1 MSAGTMR
8 IMRTMMLEVL
18 RQDYIRTAWSKGL
31 RERMIILRH
40 VIRNALIPVVTVI
53 GLQVPIIIG
62 GSVIIENLFALPGL
76 GRLAVNALIDRDY
89 PVVSG
94 VNLIFSSLVLAL
106 NLIVDILYAFLDPRV
121 QHG

>member
-1 MSAGTMR
+1 M
-8 IMRTMMLEVL
+8 
-18 RQDYIRTAWSKGL
+18 
-31 RERMIILRH
+31 
-40 VIRNALIPVVTVI
+40 IRNALIPVVTVI

-94 VNLIFSSLVLAL
+94 VNLIFSSLVLGL
-106 NLIVDILYAFLDPRV
+106 NLVVDLLYAFLDPRV